1 MKGKEAD
8 RPARI
13 WRDLDRFD
21 GEILPVVTAIMRTK
35 GCSWNRCVMCGY
47 FAEHADAERDDLK
60 RQFEIIERSFPEEEE
75 FALKIFTSGS
85 FFDERE
91 IPENLRR
98 EILQRCS
105 EHENL
110 RRVVVES
117 RPEFIKEDVLK
128 ESISIFP
135 ELEVA
140 IGLESSDD
148 EVRRI
153 CINKGFTFQDFL
165 RASETLKKCG
175 AKLRVYLLLKPPFLS
190 ERRAIEDVLNSISS
204 IPWASTISINPLSVH
219 RGTLVE
225 RLYWRGEYRPP
236 WLWSVVEVLKNAE
249 KKANIISDPTG
260 GGSKRGAHNCGE
272 CDGDGLKEIKEFSL
286 KQDESVFQKDCRCRE
301 KWMEIL
307 EHEELTCGMP
317 LL

>member
-1 MKGKEAD
+1 MKIKEAQK
-8 RPARI
+8 PARI

-21 GEILPVVTAIMRTK
+21 GEILPVVTAIMRTR
-35 GCSWNRCVMCGY
+35 GCYWNRCTMCGY
-47 FAEHADAERDDLK
+47 FEEHAEAGAEDLI
-60 RQFEIIERSFPEEEE
+60 RQFEIIERSFPEED

-91 IPENLRR
+91 IPGEVRR
-98 EILQRCS
+98 EILERCH
-105 EHENL
+105 EHGNL

-117 RPEFIKEDVLK
+117 RPEFIKEEVI
-128 ESISIFP
+128 EEAISIFP
-135 ELEVA
+135 ELEIG
-140 IGLESSDD
+140 IGLETSDD
-148 EVRRI
+148 DVRRI

-165 RASETLKKCG
+165 RASELLKKFG
-175 AKLRVYLLLKPPFLS
+175 VHLRVYLLLKPPFLS

-225 RLYWRGEYRPP
+225 RLYRKGEYRPP
-236 WLWSVVEVLKNAE
+236 WLWSVVEVLKRAE

-272 CDGDGLKEIKEFSL
+272 CDIELLKEIKEFSL
-286 KQDESVFQKDCRCRE
+286 TQDESVFQKDCRCRE

-307 EHEELTCGMP
+307 EHEDLTFGMP